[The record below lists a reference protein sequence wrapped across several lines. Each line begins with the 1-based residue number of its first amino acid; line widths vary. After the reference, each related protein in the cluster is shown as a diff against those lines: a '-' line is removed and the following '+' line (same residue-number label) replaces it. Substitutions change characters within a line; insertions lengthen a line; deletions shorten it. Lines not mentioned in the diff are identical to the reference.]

1 MRARAVLQNITI
13 MSSLPNWR
21 TCGRAPSRRLCAR
34 RCAAAPLR
42 AHAGVPSRTRA
53 HMQQHRHRAENIT
66 IVCSR
71 YNETVLFGRRNLVA
85 NAAQTRAR
93 PRRKSERTRAHAV
106 AYLHAHTVAQPCISA
121 LALAFPGARV
131 RIMQQRRHRV
141 EKHHDRVLQ
150 RRFGRTNLVANA
162 ARGLREE

>member
-1 MRARAVLQNITI
+1 MHPAAAYAHAVAQPRLCEHT
-13 MSSLPNWR
+13 PV
-21 TCGRAPSRRLCAR
+21 CCRAPGAHAAASPSCGKHHDRVLALQRNRFIWPKESRRER
-34 RCAAAPLR
+34 GP
-42 AHAGVPSRTRA
+42 
-53 HMQQHRHRAENIT
+53 N
-66 IVCSR
+66 
-71 YNETVLFGRRNLVA
+71 
-85 NAAQTRAR
+85 
-93 PRRKSERTRAHAV
+93 PREASAKSERTRAHAV